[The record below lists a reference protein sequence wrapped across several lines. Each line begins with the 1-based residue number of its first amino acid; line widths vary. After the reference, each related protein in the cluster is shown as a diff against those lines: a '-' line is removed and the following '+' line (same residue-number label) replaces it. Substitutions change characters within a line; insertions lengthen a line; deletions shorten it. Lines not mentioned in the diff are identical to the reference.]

1 MTWASISRARS
12 QRASQKPSRPAS
24 KAIAIR
30 SILCPAFSACSRQ
43 RLSSFSNALSST
55 ASFFNGERSTPGTI
69 PATSQLDWPISIT
82 AISVASCS
90 RITRDLLKSF
100 SCGMGR
106 SVDSLERRWCHCP
119 RRSPHSI
126 FFGALHTLTVD
137 DGGGGTGF
145 AFRPFAAFD
154 IERVMN
160 AIQHAVALP
169 PDEVVI
175 HRAVWRKILRKIAP
189 LTTGAQDIHQA
200 VYHRTHVGAALTAAR
215 PRRRNEWLNNRPLP
229 VREVA
234 RVSQMIT
241 IVSRPVFLCPHRRL
255 SPTNQTASFETQM
268 IPMTPQVLR
277 RTLRVLVVLS

>member
-30 SILCPAFSACSRQ
+30 STLCPAFSASSRQ

-126 FFGALHTLTVD
+126 YRARATVELGTAIGWDDAHAVLYAGALDIAVGPRWYSTYEMACNCVTHYLEEQKISAIPYA
-137 DGGGGTGF
+137 GTT
-145 AFRPFAAFD
+145 AR
-154 IERVMN
+154 EL
-160 AIQHAVALP
+160 AL
-169 PDEVVI
+169 
-175 HRAVWRKILRKIAP
+175 L
-189 LTTGAQDIHQA
+189 G
-200 VYHRTHVGAALTAAR
+200 
-215 PRRRNEWLNNRPLP
+215 
-229 VREVA
+229 
-234 RVSQMIT
+234 
-241 IVSRPVFLCPHRRL
+241 
-255 SPTNQTASFETQM
+255 
-268 IPMTPQVLR
+268 
-277 RTLRVLVVLS
+277 

>member
-30 SILCPAFSACSRQ
+30 STLCPAFSASSRQ

-106 SVDSLERRWCHCP
+106 SIDSLERRWCHCP

-126 FFGALHTLTVD
+126 FFSAFDALAID
-137 DGGGGTGF
+137 DGGGGTGLPANRF
-145 AFRPFAAFD
+145 STFYIELMMD
-154 IERVMN
+154 EIER
-160 AIQHAVALP
+160 AIPTPQV
-169 PDEVVI
+169 EIIVQG
-175 HRAVWRKILRKIAP
+175 RARRQVFRDRSHLRYP
-189 LTTGAQDIHQA
+189 SDLTIFI
-200 VYHRTHVGAALTAAR
+200 R
-215 PRRRNEWLNNRPLP
+215 
-229 VREVA
+229 
-234 RVSQMIT
+234 
-241 IVSRPVFLCPHRRL
+241 PHRR
-255 SPTNQTASFETQM
+255 P
-268 IPMTPQVLR
+268 LR
-277 RTLRVLVVLS
+277 IRPHPLNH

>member
-30 SILCPAFSACSRQ
+30 STLCPAFSASSRQ

-126 FFGALHTLTVD
+126 FFRAFHALAVD
-137 DGGGGTGF
+137 DGGGRTGF
-145 AFRPFAAFD
+145 PLCSFATVLIKRVVDSFQCAVICPQIEVVVDRAFRRQVF
-154 IERVMN
+154 RN
-160 AIQHAVALP
+160 
-169 PDEVVI
+169 
-175 HRAVWRKILRKIAP
+175 RAP
-189 LTTGAQDIHQA
+189 LTAGRENVHQA
-200 VYHRTHVGAALTAAR
+200 VHNLPHDHRALATASLARRYQRFDQSPFVVRQIARISQLAAVVTGAVLAR
-215 PRRRNEWLNNRPLP
+215 P
-229 VREVA
+229 
-234 RVSQMIT
+234 
-241 IVSRPVFLCPHRRL
+241 HR
-255 SPTNQTASFETQM
+255 
-268 IPMTPQVLR
+268 
-277 RTLRVLVVLS
+277 